1 MTEDQEA
8 KPEEKPQGSQLQET
22 QDPIPPQLADESRWY
37 SEHTA
42 LLVRTTKWAF
52 LGAGAGV
59 CVGLGTR
66 GFLWSL
72 EASSRL
78 VRQVTKGGFS
88 PFWLLPIALPLC
100 VWLIR
105 TFAPEAKGHGTEAVI
120 TAVHQRSGKI
130 NWKVAPVKLLA

>member
-1 MTEDQEA
+1 MMIENKDNGLYRFLN
-8 KPEEKPQGSQLQET
+8 KFRWSK
-22 QDPIPPQLADESRWY
+22 DPDLPSPQLADESKWY
-37 SEHTA
+37 TEHTA
-42 LLVRTTKWAF
+42 LLVSTLKWAF

-72 EASSRL
+72 EASGRL
-78 VRQVTKGGFS
+78 VQRVTWGGFS
-88 PFWLLPIALPLC
+88 PFWLLPIALPAC

-120 TAVHQRSGKI
+120 TA
-130 NWKVAPVKLLA
+130 